1 VRSTPTTT
9 RKRFGLMVT
18 GSVHRACRGG
28 SERLST
34 PCLPWEIGRVGR
46 QTREQA
52 GELRG
57 VAPLVV
63 LAAGGPQLVGPCT
76 LVTNGAKTV
85 AFSSAEML
93 RNAGE
98 PLAIALTLDGKRSI
112 RVASW
117 SLARTSGLGIV
128 ELGEPFPKGGPLDVS
143 PLNVGAVCATVD
155 TRGAPSALVVVTAE
169 HGAFARRIV
178 PVHVDAWDGN
188 GMSDVVI
195 RVASPQDAADLDAIV
210 EGAPL
215 FSWLP
220 PDPVLGRPSEVVA
233 VALAVPYRAKHVKT
247 RDLPP
252 LAELVGLEDLGRA
265 LPFQMAEEEG
275 NDLRQVAG
283 EIKDEDEFTG
293 PVSLPDL
300 ED

>member
-1 VRSTPTTT
+1 
-9 RKRFGLMVT
+9 M
-18 GSVHRACRGG
+18 
-28 SERLST
+28 
-34 PCLPWEIGRVGR
+34 GRH
-46 QTREQA
+46 TREQA
-52 GELRG
+52 AELRG

-85 AFSSAEML
+85 AFSSAELL

-98 PLAIALTLDGKRSI
+98 PLAIALTLDGKRTI

-117 SLARTSGLGIV
+117 SLARASGLGIV
-128 ELGEPFPKGGPLDVS
+128 ELAEPFPKGGALDVS
-143 PLNVGAVCATVD
+143 PINVGAVCATVD
-155 TRGAPSALVVVTAE
+155 TRGAPSALVTITADR
-169 HGAFARRIV
+169 GFSRRIV

-195 RVASPQDAADLDAIV
+195 RVASPQDAADLDAVV
-210 EGAPL
+210 EGAPVY
-215 FSWLP
+215 SWLP

-233 VALAVPYRAKHVKT
+233 VALAVPYRAKHVKM

-265 LPFQMAEEEG
+265 LPFQVAEEEG

-293 PVSLPDL
+293 PVSMPDLPDL

>member
-1 VRSTPTTT
+1 
-9 RKRFGLMVT
+9 M
-18 GSVHRACRGG
+18 
-28 SERLST
+28 
-34 PCLPWEIGRVGR
+34 GR

-52 GELRG
+52 AELRG

-63 LAAGGPQLVGPCT
+63 LAPDGPQLVGPCT

-85 AFSSAEML
+85 AFSSAELL

-98 PLAIALTLDGKRSI
+98 PLAIALTLDGKRTV

-117 SLARTSGLGIV
+117 SLARAAGLGIA
-128 ELGEPFPKGGPLDVS
+128 ELAEPFPKTGPLDVT
-143 PLNVGAVCATVD
+143 PLNVGSLCATVD
-155 TRGAPSALVVVTAE
+155 TRGAPSALVTVVASE
-169 HGAFARRIV
+169 GGFSRRV
-178 PVHVDAWDGN
+178 VAVHVDAWDGN

-195 RVASPQDAADLDAIV
+195 RLASPQEVADLDAAV

-233 VALAVPYRAKHVKT
+233 VALAAPYRAKHVKT

-265 LPFQMAEEEG
+265 LPYQAVEEEG

-283 EIKDEDEFTG
+283 EIKEEDDMTG
-293 PVSLPDL
+293 PISLPDL

>member
-1 VRSTPTTT
+1 
-9 RKRFGLMVT
+9 M
-18 GSVHRACRGG
+18 
-28 SERLST
+28 
-34 PCLPWEIGRVGR
+34 GRPI
-46 QTREQA
+46 TREQA
-52 GELRG
+52 TELRA

-85 AFSSAEML
+85 AFSSSEML

-98 PLAIALTLDGKRSI
+98 PLAIALTLDGKRTL

-117 SLARTSGLGIV
+117 SLARAQGLGIA
-128 ELGEPFPKGGPLDVS
+128 ELAEPFPKTGPLDVT

-155 TRGAPSALVVVTAE
+155 TRGAPSALVTVTATPR
-169 HGAFARRIV
+169 GFARRIV
-178 PVHVDAWDGN
+178 AVHVDAWDGN

-195 RVASPQDAADLDAIV
+195 RLASPQDAADLDAAV

-215 FSWLP
+215 FAWLP

-233 VALAVPYRAKHVKT
+233 VALATPYRARHVKT
-247 RDLPP
+247 RDLLP

-265 LPFQMAEEEG
+265 LPYQVIEEEG

-293 PVSLPDL
+293 PVSVPDL